1 MAKEDRTELITIRV
15 TPRDRRAFEK
25 AAAKEEMTL
34 SEFVRAAALA
44 YMALSLNPYGLR
56 SLAQGIIS
64 VVEDGL
70 KKFQRAKDRK
80 IIQG

>member
-1 MAKEDRTELITIRV
+1 MAKEERTELITIRV

-25 AAAKEEMTL
+25 AASKDGMTL

-44 YMALSLNPYGLR
+44 YMAVSLNPEGLR
-56 SLAQGIIS
+56 ILAQGIVN

-70 KKFQRAKDRK
+70 KKFQRVKGK
-80 IIQG
+80 KMMEE

>member
-25 AAAKEEMTL
+25 AAAKDGMTL
-34 SEFVRAAALA
+34 SEFVRAAALG
-44 YMALSLNPYGLR
+44 YMALSLNPHGLR
-56 SLAQGIIS
+56 SLAQGIIN

-70 KKFQRAKDRK
+70 KKFERVKGRK
-80 IIQG
+80 IIED